1 MSNWIFNAPA
11 NLKDFSDPQVW
22 HKAMVREANDIIKIL
37 VASATGKVVKD
48 VTQTDID
55 QIAPLLAYVN
65 PVVTQPAPTAETL
78 AIAPW
83 SGFPRAVERRAPWN
97 FPTDPDDLSG
107 IFRAA
112 EETGNEDVGDIT
124 FFDKE
129 GKVLELPVRHRQDE
143 YLEWAVR
150 RNQEGKITR
159 IIFVAEGYDYFS
171 TLFKHDEKLVTEIYR
186 DFTGVSSIMPDDL
199 RAIKG
204 VFVKDDNGL
213 KEWIEPEAFNPRNK
227 FNINPGVVH
236 LSHNAN
242 SLGAEVNL
250 AGVSGVARKGVDGK
264 TLPTGDPELLLCC
277 SQGGNPNR
285 NSDPL
290 IGEQAYAQVLQKF
303 RYTLADPVGLYIA
316 GIDEARMTT
325 PAGETIPREWW
336 KIIRGRDLWVP
347 GNSRV
352 LRLEL
357 EAPKEAGFVVG
368 DLLVDGN
375 EIKFPG
381 QIAQLVSVHLF
392 VTRWQREQD
401 SAGVVL
407 NCEGTCCRMTGTQ
420 QLKLS
425 AGACRPGFD
434 LAFEGLVPVPGLAAE
449 KEEGLAFSAGKKT
462 TRFPNKRS
470 RL

>member
-11 NLKDFSDPQVW
+11 DLTDFTDPQVW
-22 HKAMVREANDIIKIL
+22 HNAMLKEAKDIILIL
-37 VASATGKVVKD
+37 VASATGKKITE

-55 QIAPLLAYVN
+55 QIAPMLAYVN
-65 PVVTQPAPTAETL
+65 PVVTQPDPAAETL

-83 SGFPRAVERRAPWN
+83 GGFPRAVERRAPWN
-97 FPTDPDDLSG
+97 FPTDPDDLTG
-107 IFRAA
+107 IFRAV
-112 EETGNEDVGDIT
+112 EETGAEDVGEAT
-124 FFDKE
+124 FFDSE

-150 RNQEGKITR
+150 RNQQGKITS

-171 TLFKHDEKLVTEIYR
+171 ALFRHDEQLVTEIYR
-186 DFTGVSSIMPDDL
+186 DFTGVNSIVADDL

-204 VFVKDDNGL
+204 VYVQGKGGL
-213 KEWIEPEAFNPRNK
+213 EEWIEPGAFNPRNK
-227 FNINPGVVH
+227 FNIDPGIVH

-264 TLPTGDPELLLCC
+264 TLPTGNAELLLCC
-277 SQGGNPNR
+277 SRGGNPNR

-303 RYTLADPVGLYIA
+303 RYTLANPVGLYIA
-316 GIDEARMTT
+316 GIDEARITT
-325 PAGETIPREWW
+325 PAGDAIPREWW
-336 KIIRGRDLWVP
+336 KVIRGHHLWMP

-357 EAPKEAGFVVG
+357 KVPEEAGFVVG
-368 DLLVDGN
+368 DLLVDGS

-381 QIAQLVSVHLF
+381 QIAQLLSVHLF
-392 VTRWQREQD
+392 VTRWQRQQD
-401 SAGVVL
+401 SVGIVL
-407 NCEGTCCRMTGTQ
+407 NCEGTCCRLSGTQ

-425 AGACRPGFD
+425 KGICEAGSD
-434 LAFEGLVPVPGLAAE
+434 LAFEGLVPVPMMAAAQ
-449 KEEGLAFSAGKKT
+449 EESVAFKAGKKT
-462 TRFPNKRS
+462 PVVPRKRS